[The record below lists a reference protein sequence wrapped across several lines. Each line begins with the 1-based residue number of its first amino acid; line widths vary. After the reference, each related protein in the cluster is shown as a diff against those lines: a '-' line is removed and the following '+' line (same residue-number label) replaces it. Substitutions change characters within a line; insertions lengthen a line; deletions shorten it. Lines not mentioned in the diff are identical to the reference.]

1 MDTLTVTL
9 AELIPAA
16 MDAVTLILVTAG
28 AALILTALGLAT
40 WLWRAKP

>member
-16 MDAVTLILVTAG
+16 MDAVTLTLMMAG
-28 AALILTALGLAT
+28 AALILTALGLAA